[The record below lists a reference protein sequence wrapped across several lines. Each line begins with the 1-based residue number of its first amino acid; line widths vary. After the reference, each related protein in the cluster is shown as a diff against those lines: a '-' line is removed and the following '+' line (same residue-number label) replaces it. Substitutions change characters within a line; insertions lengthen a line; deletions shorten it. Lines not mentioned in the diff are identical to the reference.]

1 MSKLDLAARLQE
13 KLNSRETKEVVN
25 VNTFIQKE
33 HFKYDYLNNLLSNI
47 EENETK
53 DFLKNE
59 SFKLI
64 NIQAKSSL
72 ELGEIF
78 TNVFNKLS
86 KQGSSD
92 GLYENWLELH
102 GYNKKTALRHRKRF
116 EFYKEVNENK
126 KSIVALL
133 PVRIIEELYKDKE
146 TSIDLINMAESPESL
161 ISLNVL
167 ENKEPLSVPKEIYY
181 DFNIFNNFQE
191 RITSLKDK
199 DKEKVEKLLSEI
211 YKILTK

>member
-13 KLNSRETKEVVN
+13 KLNSRETKETVSSSV
-25 VNTFIQKE
+25 FIQKE
-33 HFKYDYLNNLLSNI
+33 HFKYDYLTNLLTNI
-47 EENETK
+47 KEEDIK

-78 TNVFNKLS
+78 NNVFNKLS
-86 KQGSSD
+86 KQGSSN

-116 EFYKEVNENK
+116 ELYSEVDENK
-126 KSIVALL
+126 KNIVALL
-133 PVRIIEELYKDKE
+133 PVRTIEELYKDKK
-146 TSIDLINMAESPESL
+146 TSIELINKAESVDSL
-161 ISLNVL
+161 ITLNVL
-167 ENKEPLSVPKEIYY
+167 DDKETFVVPKAIYY

-191 RITSLKDK
+191 RITLLQDK
-199 DKEKVEKLLSEI
+199 DRDKVEKLLSEL

>member
-13 KLNSRETKEVVN
+13 KLNSRETKETVSSSV
-25 VNTFIQKE
+25 FIQKE
-33 HFKYDYLNNLLSNI
+33 HFKYDYLTNLLTNI
-47 EENETK
+47 KEEDIK

-86 KQGSSD
+86 KQGSSN

-116 EFYKEVNENK
+116 ELYSEVDENK
-126 KSIVALL
+126 KNIVALL
-133 PVRIIEELYKDKE
+133 PVRTIEELYKDKK
-146 TSIDLINMAESPESL
+146 TSIELINKAESIDSL
-161 ISLNVL
+161 ITLNVL
-167 ENKEPLSVPKEIYY
+167 DDKEAFVVPKAIYY

-191 RITSLKDK
+191 RITLLQDK
-199 DKEKVEKLLSEI
+199 DRDKVEKLLSEI